1 MFVCFYPTS
10 ENDSLR
16 SKSFEIEFS
25 SVKKIRKGKEA
36 VNCLNGALLCFRD
49 AHRRHRDDRMTVF
62 ETVSQDRGEYFQG
75 GKRSPRI
82 SAKALFSAG
91 S

>member
-1 MFVCFYPTS
+1 M
-10 ENDSLR
+10 
-16 SKSFEIEFS
+16 
-25 SVKKIRKGKEA
+25 
-36 VNCLNGALLCFRD
+36 ALFLYFRD

-62 ETVSQDRGEYFQG
+62 ETVSQDLEEYFQV